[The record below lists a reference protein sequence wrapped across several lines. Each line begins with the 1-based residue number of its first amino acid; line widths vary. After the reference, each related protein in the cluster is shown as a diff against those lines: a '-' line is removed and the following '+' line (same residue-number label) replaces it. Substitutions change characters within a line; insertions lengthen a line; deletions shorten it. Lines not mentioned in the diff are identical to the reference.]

1 MKDYKNTLHLPE
13 TTFPMK
19 AELAKREPEMLK
31 RWEEEQL
38 YQKIQDAR
46 KNVKE
51 KFILHDGPPYA
62 NGDIHVGHAVNKIL
76 KDIIVKS
83 KVLAGFQAPYVPGW
97 DCHGL
102 PIELQVEKKFGKV
115 GAKISAAEFREQC
128 RKYAASQIDKQR
140 EDFKRLGVLGDWE
153 HRYATMD
160 NSYEADII
168 RTLAKIYKNGH
179 IIKGYKPI
187 HWCLDCGSSL
197 AEAEVE
203 YQDKVSDS
211 ITVKFALPEQ
221 KNTYVLIWTTTPW
234 TLPGNQAVAAGPDID
249 YVLVESEDAR
259 YWVAEALHEQIFKD
273 LDHKILKR
281 VKGSEPE
288 GTLLQHPFYDKQVPI
303 ILGDHVT
310 TDTGTGFVH
319 TAPAHGVDDFQ
330 ACKKYNIEILNP
342 VASNG
347 CYTPDTPIFAG
358 IHVTKANPLVIAEL
372 EKHHNL
378 FKQGKITHS
387 FPHCWR
393 HKTPLILRATPQ
405 WFIAMQAFPSPFAKR
420 DSMDIPSPL
429 AFDAGP
435 QDQMRGSLLHQAETA
450 AKQVQ
455 FTPPEGQ
462 TRFMSMLVDRPD
474 WCISRQRYWGTP
486 LPLFINKNTGE
497 LHPNTEALFE
507 EVAKRI
513 ETKGLE
519 AWFGGSAEDY
529 GVSSQEYD
537 KTTDTLDVWL
547 DSGASSQCV
556 LKNHQQFPSLQFPA
570 DLYLEGSDQHRA
582 WFQSSLLT
590 AIAAGEKE
598 APYHQ
603 ILTHGF
609 VVDGEGR
616 KMSKSIGNIITPQEV
631 MNQYGAD
638 ILRLWVAMSDY
649 RGEISISPTILQQA
663 ADLYRKLRNTLRF
676 ILANLN
682 DFKVTELMPLK
693 QLTELDQLMVNK
705 ALELQD
711 FGQNA
716 LTTYQIS
723 AYIKALHLFCEN
735 DLSNCYI
742 DIIKDRQYTSQ
753 ARTLSQSALYHI
765 LHILVRLFSPVL
777 SFTSDEAWRLMQTQN
792 LASKDDPETIFAAQ
806 WYDRIKAISPMH
818 LNEKIFNELKL
829 YRADISKI
837 LDAMRKNKEIGS
849 NLDVEVTLFIEQ
861 PESLK
866 AMATELKFFFI
877 TSAFKVAALKDAPTN
892 AETLENLTAKALIQ
906 KSAHKKCDRCWH
918 HTPDVS
924 QKDPEYGDQQICNR
938 CEDNVSDK
946 GEIRKYF

>member
-13 TTFPMK
+13 TSFPMK
-19 AELAKREPEMLK
+19 AELAKREPEMLQA
-31 RWEEEQL
+31 WEQEGL
-38 YQKIQDAR
+38 YAQIQRARADAP
-46 KNVKE
+46 

-76 KDIIVKS
+76 KDIIVKA
-83 KVLAGFQAPYVPGW
+83 KVLSGFQAPYVPGW

-115 GAKISAAEFREQC
+115 GAKISAAEFRKHC
-128 RKYAASQIDKQR
+128 REYASSQIDKQR
-140 EDFKRLGVLGDWE
+140 IDFKRLGVLGDWE

-168 RTLAKIYKNGH
+168 RTLAKIYQNGH
-179 IIKGYKPI
+179 IVKGYKPI
-187 HWCLDCGSSL
+187 HWCLDCASSL

-211 ITVKFALPEQ
+211 ITVKFPVAEE
-221 KNTYVLIWTTTPW
+221 KNTFVLIWTTTPW

-249 YVLVESEDAR
+249 YVLVDSEGTR
-259 YWVAEALHEQIFKD
+259 YWGAEALHAQIFKD

-281 VKGSEPE
+281 VKGKALE
-288 GTLLQHPFYDKQVPI
+288 GLKLQHPFYDKQVPI

-310 TDTGTGFVH
+310 TDSGTGFVH
-319 TAPAHGVDDFQ
+319 TAPAHGVDDYQ
-330 ACKKYNIEILNP
+330 ACKKYNIEILSP

-347 CYTPDTPIFAG
+347 CYTQDTPIFAG

-372 EKHHNL
+372 EKHHHL
-378 FKQGKITHS
+378 FKQSKITHS

-393 HKTPLILRATPQ
+393 HKTPLIFRATPQ
-405 WFIAMQAFPSPFAKR
+405 WFIGMGHLVNEAIS
-420 DSMDIPSPL
+420 
-429 AFDAGP
+429 
-435 QDQMRGSLLHQAETA
+435 A
-450 AKQVQ
+450 ANNVF

-462 TRFMSMLVDRPD
+462 TRFMSMLEGRPD

-486 LPLFINKNTGE
+486 LPLFINKTTGE
-497 LHPNTEALFE
+497 LHPDTFQLMQ

-513 ETKGLE
+513 QKDGLE
-519 AWFGGSAEDY
+519 AWFGATAGDY
-529 GVSSQEYD
+529 GVDGQQYD
-537 KTTDTLDVWL
+537 KATDTLDVWL
-547 DSGASSQCV
+547 DSGASSECV
-556 LKNHQQFPSLQFPA
+556 LKNQQQFPSLAFPA

-590 AIAAGEKE
+590 AIAAGDA
-598 APYHQ
+598 APFKQ

-631 MNQYGAD
+631 MNKYGAD
-638 ILRLWVAMSDY
+638 ILRLWVAMADY

-682 DFKVTELMPLK
+682 DFKIEALVAID

-705 ALELQD
+705 ALELQNFSHD
-711 FGQNA
+711 A
-716 LTTYQIS
+716 LDRYQIS
-723 AYIKALHLFCEN
+723 TFIKALHLFCEN

-742 DIIKDRQYTSQ
+742 DIIKDRQYTST
-753 ARTLSQSALYHI
+753 ARNLSQSALYHI
-765 LHILVRLFSPVL
+765 LQILVRLMAPVL
-777 SFTSDEAWRLMQTQN
+777 SFTSNEAWQLMQAQGLLKEDAPT
-792 LASKDDPETIFAAQ
+792 TIFTAH
-806 WYDRIKAISPMH
+806 WYDAIKAISPKH
-818 LNEKIFNELKL
+818 LSETLFDELKL
-829 YRADISKI
+829 YRTGISKV
-837 LDAMRKNKEIGS
+837 LDLMRKNKEVGS
-849 NLDVEVTLFIEQ
+849 NLDVEVTLFVEQ
-861 PESLK
+861 PKLLNIF
-866 AMATELKFFFI
+866 ADELKFFFI
-877 TSAFKVAALKDAPTN
+877 TSSFKVADLNSAPLQ
-892 AETLENLTAKALIQ
+892 AQKLENVNAQVIIE
-906 KSAHKKCDRCWH
+906 KSPYKKCERCWH

-924 QKDPEYGDQQICNR
+924 LKDPEYGTQEICNR
-938 CEDNVSDK
+938 CHDNVTGK